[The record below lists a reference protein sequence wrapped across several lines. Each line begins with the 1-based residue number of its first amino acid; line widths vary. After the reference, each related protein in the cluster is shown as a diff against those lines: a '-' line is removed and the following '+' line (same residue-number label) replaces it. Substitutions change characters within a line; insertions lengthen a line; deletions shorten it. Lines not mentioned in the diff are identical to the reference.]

1 MINVKYDKETDKFFV
16 KGKINLGIIGEFEN
30 KEYGEGNIEIEN
42 TLQELLE
49 TIDTGEYLSLL
60 GSLSAILK
68 EESRDGESVAL
79 ILQAYYNKK
88 IQDLNDNIKQFND
101 CIWSQLFKY
110 FMDVEWAFGEN
121 EETIAPE
128 YRGQDWEEVVMP
140 LYESKQEEIYE
151 ILSEYTNGS
160 PNNGTI
166 QKVDVEKKMRE
177 YFYMFNFDGLKENIN
192 CKHLGL
198 YFSQM
203 EFEFEDNWGQELF
216 CSAVGT
222 LKEDFSL
229 KSWDNF

>member
-1 MINVKYDKETDKFFV
+1 MD
-16 KGKINLGIIGEFEN
+16 IG
-30 KEYGEGNIEIEN
+30 
-42 TLQELLE
+42 
-49 TIDTGEYLSLL
+49 
-60 GSLSAILK
+60 
-68 EESRDGESVAL
+68 
-79 ILQAYYNKK
+79 
-88 IQDLNDNIKQFND
+88 
-101 CIWSQLFKY
+101 
-110 FMDVEWAFGEN
+110 WAFWEN

-140 LYESKQEEIYE
+140 LYESKQEEIYA

-192 CKHLGL
+192 CKYLGL
-198 YFSQM
+198 YFSFI

-216 CSAVGT
+216 CSTVGT

-229 KSWDNF
+229 KDWINF